1 MSAPNQSKGGGC
13 DRAGG
18 VTSATAC
25 AQSLASVVSRRVE
38 AEPCGLSGV
47 GNECDGWDPGI
58 PGTTRQVLLSRVSL
72 LFGLCVIIRGH
83 KIIRLT
89 TFVNIL
95 RDQLSSLSHVR
106 GHTGER
112 RTQRLSHT
120 RGGDGRCGGATHYQ
134 GRWRRGRGGAGGGGE
149 AKRGGG
155 QGNGQGRRR
164 G

>member
-1 MSAPNQSKGGGC
+1 MSATDG
-13 DRAGG
+13 
-18 VTSATAC
+18 T
-25 AQSLASVVSRRVE
+25 LASLGR
-38 AEPCGLSGV
+38 P
-47 GNECDGWDPGI
+47 DKFYFPGF
-58 PGTTRQVLLSRVSL
+58 RYYLDY
-72 LFGLCVIIRGH
+72 CVIIRGH